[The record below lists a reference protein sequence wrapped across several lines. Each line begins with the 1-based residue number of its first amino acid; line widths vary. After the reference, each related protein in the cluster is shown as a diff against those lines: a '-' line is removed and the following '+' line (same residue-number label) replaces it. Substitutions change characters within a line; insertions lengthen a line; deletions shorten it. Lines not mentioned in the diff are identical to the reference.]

1 MKEIFKRLIVE
12 APFKYIQQVRQ
23 HAYSTIVFNI
33 FMELESHQHFFN
45 LEGKVT
51 SNIKLLKLRKAN
63 SKKYLYY
70 LLLFLPVYHFVGKRF
85 YYLADG
91 SVLKSYFSLQR

>member
-12 APFKYIQQVRQ
+12 APFKYIQQVTQ

-51 SNIKLLKLRKAN
+51 SNIKLMKLRKAN
-63 SKKYLYY
+63 SEKIS
-70 LLLFLPVYHFVGKRF
+70 LLSFIIFTGV
-85 YYLADG
+85 
-91 SVLKSYFSLQR
+91 SLS